1 MRAVTGAVES
11 GKSTLVAILTNGA
24 RGRPILD
31 NGRGSA
37 RMAVFRHKHE
47 IESGRTSSISQQVS
61 LRGPHGIMYAAM
73 KGTEAVMCAV
83 CVNTEQPSESELSP
97 CKQSKSMLGLQ
108 SRSDEIAGHVQMVGY
123 DEDGHVL
130 NYSGVAPLTPA
141 EIATSARKVISP
153 SMPGLQKQVKKF
165 PTG

>member
-1 MRAVTGAVES
+1 MHTVAGAVES

-47 IESGRTSSISQQVS
+47 IESGRTSSISQQ
-61 LRGPHGIMYAAM
+61 
-73 KGTEAVMCAV
+73 
-83 CVNTEQPSESELSP
+83 
-97 CKQSKSMLGLQ
+97 
-108 SRSDEIAGHVQMVGY
+108 MVGY
-123 DEDGHVL
+123 DEDGRVL

-141 EIATSARKVISP
+141 EIATSARKVP
-153 SMPGLQKQVKKF
+153 SRPQCVSFMLALCFVASVLAIPYMLNINCARLCAAHIPAVLPDG
-165 PTG
+165 GH

>member
-1 MRAVTGAVES
+1 MLHDGFFLQAVTGAVES

-47 IESGRTSSISQQVS
+47 IESGRTSSISQQ
-61 LRGPHGIMYAAM
+61 
-73 KGTEAVMCAV
+73 
-83 CVNTEQPSESELSP
+83 
-97 CKQSKSMLGLQ
+97 
-108 SRSDEIAGHVQMVGY
+108 MVGY
-123 DEDGHVL
+123 DEDGRVL

-141 EIATSARKVISP
+141 EIATSARKVS
-153 SMPGLQKQVKKF
+153 Q
-165 PTG
+165 

>member
-1 MRAVTGAVES
+1 MAGCRIKYGLLQSCIACLRYGDQPNRCKHVAERAGCMRAVTGAVES

-61 LRGPHGIMYAAM
+61 LCGPHGNVCAA
-73 KGTEAVMCAV
+73 
-83 CVNTEQPSESELSP
+83 TEQL
-97 CKQSKSMLGLQ
+97 KL
-108 SRSDEIAGHVQMVGY
+108 
-123 DEDGHVL
+123 
-130 NYSGVAPLTPA
+130 
-141 EIATSARKVISP
+141 
-153 SMPGLQKQVKKF
+153 
-165 PTG
+165 

>member
-1 MRAVTGAVES
+1 MHAVAGAVES

-47 IESGRTSSISQQVS
+47 IESGRTSSISQQ
-61 LRGPHGIMYAAM
+61 
-73 KGTEAVMCAV
+73 
-83 CVNTEQPSESELSP
+83 
-97 CKQSKSMLGLQ
+97 
-108 SRSDEIAGHVQMVGY
+108 MVGY
-123 DEDGHVL
+123 DEDGRVL

-141 EIATSARKVISP
+141 EIATSARKVP
-153 SMPGLQKQVKKF
+153 SRPQCAYFMLALCFVASVLAIPYMLNINCARLCAAHIPAVLPDRGHSEIPEIQQWCLMRGRLCRCCASS
-165 PTG
+165 T

>member
-1 MRAVTGAVES
+1 MRTVAGAVES

-47 IESGRTSSISQQVS
+47 IESGRTSSISQQ
-61 LRGPHGIMYAAM
+61 
-73 KGTEAVMCAV
+73 
-83 CVNTEQPSESELSP
+83 
-97 CKQSKSMLGLQ
+97 
-108 SRSDEIAGHVQMVGY
+108 MVGY
-123 DEDGHVL
+123 DEDGRVL

-141 EIATSARKVISP
+141 EIATSARKVTSE
-153 SMPGLQKQVKKF
+153 LQ
-165 PTG
+165 

>member
-1 MRAVTGAVES
+1 MARAVES

-47 IESGRTSSISQQVS
+47 IESGRTSSISQ
-61 LRGPHGIMYAAM
+61 P
-73 KGTEAVMCAV
+73 
-83 CVNTEQPSESELSP
+83 
-97 CKQSKSMLGLQ
+97 
-108 SRSDEIAGHVQMVGY
+108 MVGY
-123 DEDGHVL
+123 DEDGRVL

-141 EIATSARKVISP
+141 EIATSARKVSARAPLISVLCCVTYG
-153 SMPGLQKQVKKF
+153 SF
-165 PTG
+165 